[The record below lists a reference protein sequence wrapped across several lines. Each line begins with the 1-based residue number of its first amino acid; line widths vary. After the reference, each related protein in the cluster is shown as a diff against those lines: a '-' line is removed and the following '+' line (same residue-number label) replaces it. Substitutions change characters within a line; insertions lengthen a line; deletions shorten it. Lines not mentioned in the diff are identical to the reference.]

1 MNSTTQNKSDNNVN
15 YDFNFGNFNP
25 DDVEVEDTINAV
37 FAIDVSSSVS
47 GYVDELNKGI
57 NEFVQRMQKSHV
69 AEKLFVSIVEF
80 QSDVKVRSGFQPIDQ
95 IPAIDFTNS
104 IGGMT
109 ALFEGTRVALK
120 NALDYREGL
129 ENAGVN
135 CKTLLFVI
143 TDGDN
148 NRPGSPSDVKDIIN
162 NLLKEERNFASFE
175 AILFGIGKSSG
186 MESYFTQAAADMGIK
201 NVATIDNTPDEIK
214 KMINFISSSVS
225 SASNGGQ
232 AISTPNF

>member
-1 MNSTTQNKSDNNVN
+1 MSTIASENENNVDF
-15 YDFNFGNFNP
+15 DFNFGNFNP

-37 FAIDVSSSVS
+37 FAIDVSSSVHD
-47 GYVDELNKGI
+47 YVGELNKGM

-69 AEKLFVSIVEF
+69 ADKLFVSIVEF
-80 QSDVKVRSGFQPIDQ
+80 ADNVKVRSGFQPIDQ
-95 IPAIDFTNS
+95 IPNIDFTGS

-109 ALFEGTRVALK
+109 ALYEGTKVSLK
-120 NALDYREGL
+120 NALDYRENL

-148 NRPGSPSDVKDIIN
+148 NRPGNPSDVKDIIN

-175 AILFGIGKSSG
+175 AILFGIGKGNG

-201 NVATIDNTPDEIK
+201 NVATIDNSPEEIK

-225 SASNGGQ
+225 SASGGGQ